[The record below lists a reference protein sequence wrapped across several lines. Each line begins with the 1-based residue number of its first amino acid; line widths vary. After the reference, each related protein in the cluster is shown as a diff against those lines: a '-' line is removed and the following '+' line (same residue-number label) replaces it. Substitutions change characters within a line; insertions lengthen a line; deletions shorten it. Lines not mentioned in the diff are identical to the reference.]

1 MSTPFTLIQGGL
13 TQGAL
18 TQGAP
23 AAGAVSLRAELRHP
37 ASLREPEVE
46 AWRSL
51 MARALDP
58 SVYADPDF
66 ALTMAQHLA
75 NGQTLAVLLV
85 WQDGLRT
92 PILRG
97 VLPLRLPAH
106 QAMAGRAR
114 LWRLPL
120 AGSAEAA
127 IDAGYASAVLRAAL
141 DHLRGSPLH
150 LVDLLW
156 PDLRPDSALAVALG
170 EAAGGTGRRL
180 TLAEQAA
187 PRAAVPAP
195 LTLPAGRT
203 SLERVRDPA
212 RLRDAVEH
220 FLVLD
225 ARRGADS
232 LLADPATAT
241 AFRVVTRRFAH
252 RRQACVDLVRRDGE
266 VVAAAIHLATG
277 RHDTIWRQAGL
288 CLAQAPVSAAAPARI
303 EAVVTV
309 ERAGTVRAPR
319 QRTDLRRL
327 LRLRA

>member
-1 MSTPFTLIQGGL
+1 MNTSFTLIQGGL
-13 TQGAL
+13 T
-18 TQGAP
+18 
-23 AAGAVSLRAELRHP
+23 GAVPLRAELRHP

-51 MARALDP
+51 MARALEP

-75 NGQTLAVLLV
+75 DGETLAVLLV
-85 WQDGLRT
+85 WQDGARA

-97 VLPLRLPAH
+97 ALPLRLPAR
-106 QAMAGRAR
+106 QALAGRAR

-120 AGSAEAA
+120 AGTAEAA
-127 IDAGYASAVLRAAL
+127 IDADHASAVLRTAL
-141 DHLRGSPLH
+141 DHLRGSPLR

-170 EAAGGTGRRL
+170 AAAGGTGRHL
-180 TLAEQAA
+180 ALAEQAA
-187 PRAAVPAP
+187 APEVAPAP

-203 SLERVRDPA
+203 SLERVRDTA

-252 RRQACVDLVRRDGE
+252 RGQACVDLVRRDGE

-288 CLAQAPVSAAAPARI
+288 CLAQVPSQAPAPARV

-309 ERAGTVRAPR
+309 ERAGAVRAPR
-319 QRTDLRRL
+319 ERTDLRRL

>member
-1 MSTPFTLIQGGL
+1 MSTPFTLIEGGL
-13 TQGAL
+13 T
-18 TQGAP
+18 
-23 AAGAVSLRAELRHP
+23 GAVTLRAELRHP

-51 MARALDP
+51 MGRALEP

-66 ALTMAQHLA
+66 TLTMAQHLA
-75 NGQTLAVLLV
+75 EGQTLALLMV
-85 WQDGLRT
+85 WQEGFRA

-97 VLPLRLPAH
+97 VLPLRLPAR
-106 QAMAGRAR
+106 QGLAGRAQ

-120 AGSAEAA
+120 AGTAEAA
-127 IDAGYASAVLRAAL
+127 VDADHAAAVLRAAL
-141 DHLRGSPLH
+141 DHLRHSPLR

-156 PDLRPDSALAVALG
+156 PDLRPDSGLAVALG
-170 EAAGGTGRRL
+170 EAAGSSGRRL
-180 TLAEQAA
+180 AVADQAPA
-187 PRAAVPAP
+187 PAPAPAP

-203 SLERVRDPA
+203 SLERVRDPV
-212 RLRDAVEH
+212 RLRGAVEH

-225 ARRGADS
+225 ARRGGQS
-232 LLADPATAT
+232 LLADPAAAT

-252 RRQACVDLVRRDGE
+252 RRQAWVDLVRRDGE

-288 CLAQAPVSAAAPARI
+288 FLAEPSVHAPEPARV

-309 ERAGTVRAPR
+309 AGEGRVQPPR
-319 QRTDLRRL
+319 PRTALRRL

>member
-13 TQGAL
+13 TQGA
-18 TQGAP
+18 P
-23 AAGAVSLRAELRHP
+23 AADAVSLRAELRHP

-75 NGQTLAVLLV
+75 DGQTLAVLLV
-85 WQDGLRT
+85 WQDGARA

-97 VLPLRLPAH
+97 ALPLRLPAH

-127 IDAGYASAVLRAAL
+127 INAGYASAVLRAAL

>member
-1 MSTPFTLIQGGL
+1 MGTSLTLIEGGL
-13 TQGAL
+13 T
-18 TQGAP
+18 
-23 AAGAVSLRAELRHP
+23 GAVGLRAELRHP

-51 MARALDP
+51 MARSLEP

-66 ALTMAQHLA
+66 TLTMAQHLA
-75 NGQTLAVLLV
+75 DGQTLVLLMV
-85 WQDGLRT
+85 WQDGLRAPT
-92 PILRG
+92 LRG
-97 VLPLRLPAH
+97 VLPLRLPAR
-106 QAMAGRAR
+106 QGLAGSAR

-120 AGSAEAA
+120 AGTAEAA
-127 IDAGYASAVLRAAL
+127 VDAGHAAAVLRAAL
-141 DHLRGSPLH
+141 DHLRGSRLR
-150 LVDLLW
+150 LVDLHW
-156 PDLRPDSALAVALG
+156 PDLRPVSGLAVALG
-170 EAAGGTGRRL
+170 EAAGATGRRL
-180 TLAEQAA
+180 AITDQAEA
-187 PRAAVPAP
+187 PAPEPVP

-225 ARRGADS
+225 ARRGTGS
-232 LLADPATAT
+232 LLAEPAAAT

-266 VVAAAIHLATG
+266 VVAAAVHLATG

-288 CLAQAPVSAAAPARI
+288 CLAQGPVPMKAPARV

-309 ERAGTVRAPR
+309 EALAAVRPKP
-319 QRTDLRRL
+319 TGLHRL
-327 LRLRA
+327 MRLRA

>member
-1 MSTPFTLIQGGL
+1 MSTPFTLIEGGL
-13 TQGAL
+13 TD
-18 TQGAP
+18 
-23 AAGAVSLRAELRHP
+23 AVSLRAELRHP
-37 ASLREPEVE
+37 SSLREPEVE

-51 MARALDP
+51 MARALEP

-66 ALTMAQHLA
+66 TLTVAQHLA
-75 NGQTLAVLLV
+75 DGRTLALLLV

-92 PILRG
+92 PTLRG
-97 VLPLRLPAH
+97 VLPLRLPSR
-106 QAMAGRAR
+106 QGLAGRAR

-120 AGSAEAA
+120 AGTAEAA
-127 IDAGYASAVLRAAL
+127 IDAGHTAAVLRTAL
-141 DHLRGSPLH
+141 DHLRRSPLR
-150 LVDLLW
+150 LVDLHW
-156 PDLRPDSALAVALG
+156 PDLRPDSGLAVALG

-180 TLAEQAA
+180 VVAEQAET
-187 PRAAVPAP
+187 PTPDPAP

-203 SLERVRDPA
+203 SLERVRDPV

-225 ARRGADS
+225 ARRGSSS

-288 CLAQAPVSAAAPARI
+288 HLAQGPALAPAPARI
-303 EAVVTV
+303 EALVTV
-309 ERAGTVRAPR
+309 EASAVAH
-319 QRTDLRRL
+319 RTPERTGLRRL
-327 LRLRA
+327 MRLRA

>member
-1 MSTPFTLIQGGL
+1 MSTPFTLIEGGL
-13 TQGAL
+13 T
-18 TQGAP
+18 
-23 AAGAVSLRAELRHP
+23 GAVTLRAELRHP
-37 ASLREPEVE
+37 SSLREAEVE

-51 MARALDP
+51 MGRALEP

-66 ALTMAQHLA
+66 TLTMTQHLA
-75 NGQTLAVLLV
+75 DGQTLALLLV
-85 WQDGLRT
+85 WQDGLRA

-97 VLPLRLPAH
+97 VLPLRLPVR
-106 QAMAGRAR
+106 QGLAGRAQ

-120 AGSAEAA
+120 AGTAEAA
-127 IDAGYASAVLRAAL
+127 VDAGHAGAVLRAAL
-141 DHLRGSPLH
+141 DHLRQSPLR

-156 PDLRPDSALAVALG
+156 PDLRPDSGLAVALG
-170 EAAGGTGRRL
+170 EAAGSSGRRL
-180 TLAEQAA
+180 AVAEQAA
-187 PRAAVPAP
+187 SAAPAPVP

-203 SLERVRDPA
+203 SLERVRDPV

-225 ARRGADS
+225 ARRGPQS
-232 LLADPATAT
+232 LLADPASAT

-266 VVAAAIHLATG
+266 VVAAAVHLATG

-288 CLAQAPVSAAAPARI
+288 YLAEAPVHGPVPARI

-309 ERAGTVRAPR
+309 EAEGRARPPR
-319 QRTDLRRL
+319 ERTSLRQL

>member
-1 MSTPFTLIQGGL
+1 MSTPFTLIEGGL
-13 TQGAL
+13 
-18 TQGAP
+18 
-23 AAGAVSLRAELRHP
+23 AGTVSLRAELRHP
-37 ASLREPEVE
+37 SSLREPEVE

-51 MARALDP
+51 MGRVLEP

-75 NGQTLAVLLV
+75 DGQTLALLLV

-92 PILRG
+92 PTLRG
-97 VLPLRLPAH
+97 VLPLRLPAR
-106 QAMAGRAR
+106 QGLAGRAQ

-120 AGSAEAA
+120 AGTAEAA
-127 IDAGYASAVLRAAL
+127 VDADHAPAVLRAAL
-141 DHLRGSPLH
+141 DHLRQSSLR
-150 LVDLLW
+150 LVDLHW
-156 PDLRPDSALAVALG
+156 PDLRPDSGIAVALG
-170 EAAGGTGRRL
+170 AVAGSTGRRL
-180 TLAEQAA
+180 TVTDQT
-187 PRAAVPAP
+187 PPPAP
-195 LTLPAGRT
+195 VSVPVTSASGRT
-203 SLERVRDPA
+203 SLERVRDPV

-225 ARRGADS
+225 ARRGPGS
-232 LLADPATAT
+232 LLGDPAAAT

-252 RRQACVDLVRRDGE
+252 RRHAYVDLVRQDGE

-288 CLAQAPVSAAAPARI
+288 RLTEAPAVAPEPARV

-309 ERAGTVRAPR
+309 EAQARAGAARE
-319 QRTDLRRL
+319 RTGLSRL